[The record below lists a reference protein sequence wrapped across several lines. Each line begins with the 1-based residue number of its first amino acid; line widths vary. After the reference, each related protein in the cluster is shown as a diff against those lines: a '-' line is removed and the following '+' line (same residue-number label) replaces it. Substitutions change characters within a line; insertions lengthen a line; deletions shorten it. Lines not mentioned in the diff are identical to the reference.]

1 MDVDIKEILKE
12 KAKVI
17 DKVIEKYVPR
27 EYDEDSII
35 FALGPASYKYNI
47 EAPNKFLAEPAWNF
61 FDRGGKRWRPA
72 LFLLVAEALGGD
84 PEKYIDLVVFP
95 ELLHNGSL
103 IIDDIE
109 DMSEERRGQPVIHKL
124 FGIDIAIN
132 AGNVM
137 YYLALLPLLRNKNK
151 FDDKTL
157 LRIYEL
163 YAQEM
168 VKIHFGQGTDIA
180 WHNGL
185 ANANDIFEDEYLEMC
200 ANKTGCIARL
210 SAETAAIV
218 AGRDDDEI
226 KTIGKFTET
235 IGVAFQIQDDILN
248 VVGEKFAKGKG
259 GLGEDITEGKRSLMI
274 IHTLKNASRE
284 DRERLLEI
292 LDMHTTDQR
301 LRDEA
306 IEMMKKYGSI
316 EYSKKKAKKVVQ
328 EAWIDIEKLL
338 PESSA
343 KKKLK
348 AFAYYL
354 IERDI

>member
-27 EYDEDSII
+27 EYDYNSIN
-35 FALGPASYKYNI
+35 FALGPASYKYNL
-47 EAPNKFLAEPAWNF
+47 EAPNKFLAEPVWDL
-61 FDRGGKRWRPA
+61 FDRGGKRWRPV

-95 ELLHNGSL
+95 EVIHNGTL

-109 DMSEERRGQPVIHKL
+109 DMSDERRGEPTLHKIY
-124 FGIDIAIN
+124 GIDISIN
-132 AGNVM
+132 AGNTL
-137 YYLALLPLLRNKNK
+137 YYLALLPLLRNKDK
-151 FDDKTL
+151 FDEDIL
-157 LRIYEL
+157 LKIYET
-163 YAQEM
+163 YIQEM
-168 VKIHFGQGTDIA
+168 IRIGFGQGTDIA

-185 ANANDIFEDEYLEMC
+185 ANANDISEDEYLEMC
-200 ANKTGCIARL
+200 SNKTGCIARL
-210 SAETAAIV
+210 SAKIAAIISR
-218 AGRDDDEI
+218 RDDDEI
-226 KTIGKFTET
+226 QTIGKFTET

-248 VVGEKFAKGKG
+248 VSGEKFAKGKG
-259 GLGEDITEGKRSLMI
+259 GLGEDITEGKRSLMV
-274 IHTLKNASRE
+274 IHTLKNANKE
-284 DRERLLEI
+284 DRERLLNI
-292 LDMHTTDQR
+292 LKMHTTDQKI
-301 LRDEA
+301 RDEA
-306 IEMMKKYGSI
+306 ITIMKKHGSI
-316 EYSKKKAKKVVQ
+316 EYSKKRARKMVQ
-328 EAWIDIEKLL
+328 DSWAEIEELL